1 MGAVDDTNDVDRVF
15 LRHTLAT
22 LAYRGMKSLRGAPA
36 EFGPFRAGP
45 TSRTPLEI
53 LAHLADLLEWA
64 HYMARGE
71 RKWPDPAER
80 TWAEESARF
89 EAALANLDEF
99 LAGGEPLG
107 NPARKIFQGPIA
119 DALTHVGQL
128 NYLRRLA
135 ESPVRGENY
144 FVADIT
150 TGRVGPDQPPPNR
163 EFD

>member
-1 MGAVDDTNDVDRVF
+1 MSAVDDELSVDRAF

-22 LAYRGMKSLRGAPA
+22 LAYRGMKSLRGAPDG
-36 EFGPFRAGP
+36 FGAFRAGP

-64 HYMARGE
+64 HWMAQGV

-80 TWAEESARF
+80 TWDEEAARF
-89 EAALANLDEF
+89 AAGLAKLDEF
-99 LAGGEPLG
+99 LAGPAALG
-107 NPARKIFQGPIA
+107 NEAKKIFQGPIA
-119 DALTHVGQL
+119 DGLTHVGQL

-135 ESPVRGENY
+135 DAPVRGENY

-150 TGRVGPDQPPPNR
+150 TGIVGPEQPPPNR